1 MRTSHLIVVA
11 VGIFGSAYA
20 CRSPKTID
28 VMKMAA
34 VCDSTQASPD
44 PSERGPQ
51 IPSLV
56 PSEGFAAL
64 IGTME
69 EAVSKHPL
77 RGGTVDLSPTDS
89 VNRTA
94 SGRLSVPTDSLG
106 GFAIDSVP
114 PGEYVIRARRI
125 GYDKIE
131 SRSILNV
138 GRVDTA
144 RFTMRRYSCVG
155 Y

>member
-1 MRTSHLIVVA
+1 MRTSHLIVFA
-11 VGIFGSAYA
+11 VSVFTSAYA
-20 CRSPKTID
+20 CRSHKTID

-44 PSERGPQ
+44 PSERGPRL
-51 IPSLV
+51 PSLV
-56 PSEGFAAL
+56 PSERFATL

-77 RGGTVDLSPTDS
+77 RGGTVDLTPTDS
-89 VNRTA
+89 ANRPP
-94 SGRLSVPTDSLG
+94 GVRLSVPADSLG

-125 GYDKIE
+125 GFDKIE
-131 SRSILNV
+131 RTAVLDV